1 MKSSTHLNTQ
11 AILKSENQ
19 VGQLATQVG
28 EREKE
33 KFPNQPIP
41 NPKGQY
47 AINGSSSST
56 HAHEFVQSITT
67 LRYGRQV
74 DNQMKMPKVKDNENT
89 MLEEKRVHSSQD
101 DQREKKGNST
111 LIPIQDLNLSPLDKK
126 FVPKAPFPQSLIS
139 PQKSS
144 QFGDILEVF
153 KQVQNKHSIS

>member
-1 MKSSTHLNTQ
+1 
-11 AILKSENQ
+11 
-19 VGQLATQVG
+19 
-28 EREKE
+28 
-33 KFPNQPIP
+33 
-41 NPKGQY
+41 
-47 AINGSSSST
+47 
-56 HAHEFVQSITT
+56 
-67 LRYGRQV
+67 
-74 DNQMKMPKVKDNENT
+74 MPEVEDNENT

>member
-1 MKSSTHLNTQ
+1 MQSTSQAIQEIKSSTHLNTQ
-11 AILKSENQ
+11 AISKLENQ

-33 KFPNQPIP
+33 KFPDQPIP

-89 MLEEKRVHSSQD
+89 MLEEKRVHSS
-101 DQREKKGNST
+101 
-111 LIPIQDLNLSPLDKK
+111 
-126 FVPKAPFPQSLIS
+126 
-139 PQKSS
+139 
-144 QFGDILEVF
+144 
-153 KQVQNKHSIS
+153 